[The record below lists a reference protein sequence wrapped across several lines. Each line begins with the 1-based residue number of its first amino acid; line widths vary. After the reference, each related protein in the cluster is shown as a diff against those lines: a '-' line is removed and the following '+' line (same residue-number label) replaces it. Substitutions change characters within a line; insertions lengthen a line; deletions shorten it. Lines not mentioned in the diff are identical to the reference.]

1 MDTPFS
7 IIIKIVYLLICIV
20 LVVLTLFQNRKSEG
34 LGAAITGQTD
44 SSRGAMGREEKL
56 AQLIRDVCWTFLIS
70 SFFVALILRQ
80 LWR

>member
-7 IIIKIVYLLICIV
+7 FIIKIIYLLVCIV
-20 LVVLTLFQNRKSEG
+20 LVVLTLFQNRRSEG

-44 SSRGAMGREEKL
+44 TSRGAMGREEKL
-56 AQLIRDVCWTFLIS
+56 AQLIRDVSWAFLIS

-80 LWR
+80 LWH

>member
-1 MDTPFS
+1 METPLG
-7 IIIKIVYLLICIV
+7 IIVKVIYFIICIV

-56 AQLIRDVCWTFLIS
+56 AQLIRDVSWVFLIS